1 MFLLNSPSH
10 HLSAAAARSKSKSYY
25 KPQRTFSRSY
35 GTILP
40 SSFTRVLPSA
50 LVSST
55 RPPVSVWGTDCIC
68 LELRGFSWKSGY
80 GYFLTVVNS
89 SRLSDY
95 RKKSFNP
102 PYYLLPFTSTTIGWL
117 TLPPPSPH
125 RNISKYG
132 NINPFPFDYDFHPRL
147 RFRLTL
153 PRLTLDRKP
162 WSSGERAFNSFYRY
176 LRQHSHL

>member
-1 MFLLNSPSH
+1 MCTLHP
-10 HLSAAAARSKSKSYY
+10 
-25 KPQRTFSRSY
+25 PQRTFSRSY

-55 RPPVSVWGTDCIC
+55 RPPVSVWGTDLIY
-68 LELRGFSWKSGY
+68 LKLSGFSWKSGHS
-80 GYFLTVVNS
+80 YFLTVVNS
-89 SRLSDY
+89 SRLSVHQ
-95 RKKSFNP
+95 RKSFNP
-102 PYYLLPFTSTTIGWL
+102 FFSLPPFTCSSIRRL
-117 TLPPPSPH
+117 TFPPPSPH
-125 RNISKYG
+125 RNISGYG

-147 RFRLTL
+147 RLRLTL

>member
-1 MFLLNSPSH
+1 MLQACALH
-10 HLSAAAARSKSKSYY
+10 TL
-25 KPQRTFSRSY
+25 QRTFSRSY

-55 RPPVSVWGTDCIC
+55 RPPVSVWGTDLIS
-68 LELRGFSWKSGY
+68 LKLSGFSWKY
-80 GYFLTVVNS
+80 GSSYFISVDTS
-89 SRLSDY
+89 SRLSDHCML
-95 RKKSFNP
+95 SFNP
-102 PYYLLPFTSTTIGWL
+102 SCYLPPFTYITISRL

-125 RNISKYG
+125 RNLLRYG

-147 RFRLTL
+147 RLRLTL

>member
-10 HLSAAAARSKSKSYY
+10 HFSVAAQCFVCKRLHTK
-25 KPQRTFSRSY
+25 QRTFSRSY

-50 LVSST
+50 LVFST
-55 RPPVSVWGTDCIC
+55 RPPVSVWGTVIQY
-68 LELRGFSWKSGY
+68 LMLSAFSWKSGTS
-80 GYFLTVVNS
+80 YFVTVVTS
-89 SRLSDY
+89 SRFSDY
-95 RKKSFNP
+95 CISSFNHSC
-102 PYYLLPFTSTTIGWL
+102 YLPPFTWTTVARL
-117 TLPPPSPH
+117 TFPSPSAH
-125 RNISKYG
+125 RNISWYG

-147 RFRLTL
+147 RYRLTL